1 MALPEELTEEL
12 MQFYDHLTSW
22 EHSTIRASDLAVSEA
37 HAIEALGHYGPMN
50 MKQLA
55 QRLGVTTGTVTV
67 TVDRLERKGYG
78 KREVDPEDRR
88 VNWIRLTE
96 KGRAEYEEHHAC
108 HRALTQHI
116 TRVLTRQ
123 EAGQLLCLL
132 RKLNAEA
139 FFAQKTDR
147 NGGEGR

>member
-1 MALPEELTEEL
+1 MALSEDLTEEL
-12 MQFYDHLTSW
+12 MQFYDHLASW
-22 EHSTIRASDLAVSEA
+22 EQSTIRASDLAVSEA

-55 QRLGVTTGTVTV
+55 QKLGVTTGTVTV

-78 KREVDPEDRR
+78 QREVDQEDRR

-116 TRVLTRQ
+116 AAVLTPE

-132 RKLNAEA
+132 RKLNAEG
-139 FFAQKTDR
+139 FSTQKPAR